1 MARELLILVLAL
13 AGVSSFHETT
23 REIRVLMGT
32 MAEIQVA
39 GVEEPSKAIASAFA
53 RIEET
58 EALLS
63 IWIETSEISRLN
75 EKGEA
80 VLSASA
86 FEAVEKSLEIA
97 RASGGGFDPTLTN
110 NGYARVELFADS
122 SLVRLPHGMALDLG
136 AVAKGFAVDRALA
149 ELEGVA
155 TGGLVDLGTSSIALF
170 GSDVV
175 TFEIRDPA
183 GGPPPATFRLSEGA
197 IGSSSRGQQGDHI
210 MDPRTGKSS
219 SGLSAVTV
227 VSSSAL
233 QADALST
240 AVFALGP
247 DAGLALVAKM
257 GAEGVVLLVA
267 SERYVIRTTPGFVER
282 YALEVA
288 EGVGIESS
296 SESETR

>member
-1 MARELLILVLAL
+1 
-13 AGVSSFHETT
+13 
-23 REIRVLMGT
+23 MGT

-39 GVEEPSKAIASAFA
+39 GVEEPSKAIATAFA

-86 FEAVEKSLEIA
+86 FEAIEKSLEIA

-122 SLVRLPHGMALDLG
+122 SLVRLPHGIALDLD

-170 GSDVV
+170 GDDIV

-210 MDPRTGKSS
+210 MDPRTGKSP
-219 SGLSAVTV
+219 SGVSAVSAVTV

-247 DAGLALVAKM
+247 DAGLALVEKM
-257 GAEGVVLLVA
+257 GAQGVVLLVA

-282 YALEVA
+282 YALEVT
-288 EGVGIESS
+288 EGVGIEIS
-296 SESETR
+296 SESEAR